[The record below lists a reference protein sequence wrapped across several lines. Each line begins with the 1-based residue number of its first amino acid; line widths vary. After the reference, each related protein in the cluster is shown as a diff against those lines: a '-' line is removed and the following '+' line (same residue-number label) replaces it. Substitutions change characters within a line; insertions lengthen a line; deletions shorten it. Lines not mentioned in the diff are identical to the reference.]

1 MSIADTQDDLA
12 TRLIDSTD
20 LSLDRLGVS
29 AGDEVSILTDTGTE
43 TEVWRAFFERT
54 IARGASPTLVL
65 MTTRS
70 ANGLEPTPGASKAV
84 AEANVVLALT
94 NASATHTKA
103 LKNAALGGAKVGSL
117 PGISA
122 DIMTAAVMTPD
133 YAEMQSL
140 ADRLSEIFAPAREMR
155 ITTAAGTDLR
165 VGMGGWDRMPMADDG
180 SFWPGMIANLPAGEV
195 LIVPWE
201 GDSDGVAV
209 IDLAV
214 SCYPHPLDEPVRIT
228 FKDGSVSDVDGSSE
242 PAQRVIDL
250 LRANGDTAGNNAEVA
265 IGINPHARNTGVLIE
280 TEKQFGTSHIG
291 IGNSSNLGGNVWAP
305 IHIDVIFDRPTV
317 VVDGREILRDLAFNS
332 AVLAK
337 ESYRSMAPIDRATL
351 RPSDAFVRDGQLFT
365 RWKDIQGR
373 ERVSQVGDA
382 ETSMRAAQVF
392 ASLQQGSGS
401 LDADALQVAAVMALY
416 GVVES

>member
-1 MSIADTQDDLA
+1 MSMADTQGDLGD
-12 TRLIDSTD
+12 RLIESTD
-20 LSLDRLGVS
+20 LSLDRLGVTS
-29 AGDEVSILTDTGTE
+29 GDEVSILTDTGTE
-43 TEVWRAFFERT
+43 TDVWRAFFDRAV
-54 IARGASPTLVL
+54 ARGASATVVL

-103 LKNAALGGAKVGSL
+103 LKNAAMGGAKVCSL
-117 PGISA
+117 PGISS
-122 DIMTAAVMTPD
+122 DIMTAAVMRPD

-155 ITTAAGTDLR
+155 ITTTAGTDLR
-165 VGMGGWDRMPMADDG
+165 IGMGGWDRMPMADDG

-209 IDLAV
+209 VDLAV
-214 SCYPHPLDEPVRIT
+214 SCYPHPLDEPVRIK

-250 LRANGDTAGNNAEVA
+250 LKENGETAGNNAEIA
-265 IGINPHARNTGVLIE
+265 FGINPHARNTGVLIE

-317 VVDGREILRDLAFNS
+317 VVDGREILRDLVFNGG
-332 AVLAK
+332 VLAK
-337 ESYRSMAPIDRATL
+337 ESYRSMSPMK
-351 RPSDAFVRDGQLFT
+351 RPSLRSCDSFVTDGQLFT

-373 ERVSQVGDA
+373 ERVSQVGDP
-382 ETSMRAAQVF
+382 ETAMRASQVF
-392 ASLQQGSGS
+392 SRLHQGDGS
-401 LDADALQVAAVMALY
+401 LDAEALQVAAVMALY
-416 GVVES
+416 GVVDE